1 MRILLIEDEPK
12 IAGFIQKGLGENGHS
27 VTTAYDGNTGLS
39 MAMEDVHDLAIVD
52 LMLPGINGLEV
63 CRAMRA
69 AQVDTPVLMLTALG
83 STDNKVEGLNTG
95 ADDYLVKPFHFRE
108 LVARTEALL
117 RRAKKAGKSTKTKSF
132 AGIVVN
138 EDLRTV
144 TRDGNEIPLTAREY
158 NLLCYLM
165 VNAGRVVSRAQI
177 ASAVWG
183 YEFDPSSNVVDVYV
197 NYLRNKLEK
206 GGKPR
211 LIMTVT
217 GFGYLLKEATNP

>member
-12 IAGFIQKGLGENGHS
+12 IAGFIQKGLGENGHH
-27 VTTAYDGNTGLS
+27 VTTAYDGDTGLS
-39 MAMEDVHDLAIVD
+39 MAMEDAHDLAIVD
-52 LMLPGINGLEV
+52 VMLPGINGLEV
-63 CRAMRA
+63 CRAMRS

-83 STDNKVEGLNTG
+83 STENKVEGLNAG

-117 RRAKKAGKSTKTKSF
+117 RRARKTGQSANTKSY
-132 AGIVVN
+132 AGIAIN

-144 TRDGNEIPLTAREY
+144 TRDGEAIALTAREY
-158 NLLCYLM
+158 NLLSYFM
-165 VNAGRVVSRAQI
+165 TNAGRVVSRAQI
-177 ASAVWG
+177 ASSVWG

>member
-12 IAGFIQKGLGENGHS
+12 IAGFIQKGLGENGHH

-52 LMLPGINGLEV
+52 VMLPGINGLEL
-63 CRAMRA
+63 CRAMRS

-83 STDNKVEGLNTG
+83 STDNKVEGLGAG

-117 RRAKKAGKSTKTKSF
+117 RRAKKPGKSAKTKSYG
-132 AGIVVN
+132 GIVVN

-144 TRDGNEIPLTAREY
+144 TRDGDLISLTAREY
-158 NLLCYLM
+158 NLLSYFM
-165 VNAGRVVSRAQI
+165 TNAGRVVSRAQI
-177 ASAVWG
+177 ASSVWG
-183 YEFDPSSNVVDVYV
+183 YEFDPSSNIVDVYV

-211 LIMTVT
+211 LIITVT
-217 GFGYLLKEATNP
+217 GFGYLLKEPTTL

>member
-12 IAGFIQKGLGENGHS
+12 IAGFIQKGLGENGHH
-27 VTTAYDGNTGLS
+27 VTSAYDGNTGLS
-39 MAMEDVHDLAIVD
+39 MAMEDAHDLAIVD
-52 LMLPGINGLEV
+52 VMLPGINGLEV
-63 CRAMRA
+63 CRAMRS

-83 STDNKVEGLNTG
+83 STDNKVEGLNAG

-117 RRAKKAGKSTKTKSF
+117 RRARKTGQSANTKSY
-132 AGIVVN
+132 AGIAIN

-144 TRDGNEIPLTAREY
+144 TRDGEAIALTAREY
-158 NLLCYLM
+158 NLLSYFM
-165 VNAGRVVSRAQI
+165 TNAGRVVSRAQI
-177 ASAVWG
+177 ASSVWG

-217 GFGYLLKEATNP
+217 GFGYLLKEVTNP